1 MISGQPESLLS
12 FLAKYKDEDTCREY
26 FEQVR
31 FRNGMYCAHCGHTD
45 VYRFNDG
52 KRFRCAKCRK
62 DFTIKT
68 NTVFGESKIP
78 LQKWFV
84 AIYLL
89 TTAKKGI
96 SSIQLAK
103 QVGVTQKTAWFMDH
117 RLREAMKQN
126 GGQLFGDI
134 EIDETYVGGLEKN
147 KHFNKR
153 TPHTQGRSVATKT
166 PVMGLLQ
173 RGGAVKA
180 EVVPNVRMR
189 TLEQKIIE
197 NVQIGSSLYTDTLMS
212 YSHIGKLFPHE
223 MANHGA
229 KEYARAGGV
238 NSNSIE
244 SFWAVFKRGYYGTYH
259 SMSDRHL
266 QRYVDEF
273 VYRFNNRE
281 TDFTS
286 FFTDMVQNISDN
298 NKLTYKALKS

>member
-1 MISGQPESLLS
+1 
-12 FLAKYKDEDTCREY
+12 
-26 FEQVR
+26 
-31 FRNGMYCAHCGHTD
+31 
-45 VYRFNDG
+45 
-52 KRFRCAKCRK
+52 
-62 DFTIKT
+62 
-68 NTVFGESKIP
+68 
-78 LQKWFV
+78 
-84 AIYLL
+84 
-89 TTAKKGI
+89 
-96 SSIQLAK
+96 
-103 QVGVTQKTAWFMDH
+103 MDH

-223 MANHGA
+223 MVNHGA

-244 SFWAVFKRGYYGTYH
+244 SFLGSIQAWLLWYLSQHVGQAFTAVCR
-259 SMSDRHL
+259 RI
-266 QRYVDEF
+266 RV
-273 VYRFNNRE
+273 
-281 TDFTS
+281 S
-286 FFTDMVQNISDN
+286 FQQP
-298 NKLTYKALKS
+298 

>member
-1 MISGQPESLLS
+1 
-12 FLAKYKDEDTCREY
+12 
-26 FEQVR
+26 
-31 FRNGMYCAHCGHTD
+31 
-45 VYRFNDG
+45 
-52 KRFRCAKCRK
+52 
-62 DFTIKT
+62 
-68 NTVFGESKIP
+68 
-78 LQKWFV
+78 
-84 AIYLL
+84 
-89 TTAKKGI
+89 
-96 SSIQLAK
+96 
-103 QVGVTQKTAWFMDH
+103 MDH

-223 MANHGA
+223 MVNHGA